1 MKFFQTVLFTVFV
14 AGSAL
19 AQDFAPFQ
27 NEENYQVYMDLKA
40 VTNDE
45 LPVEIVPPL
54 LSADSIEFQM
64 PRIVPGT
71 YDVHNYGR
79 FVQNFKALNSK
90 GEELK
95 ARRLDDN
102 RWMILNAS
110 KLYKITYTIE
120 DTYDYEESTGIF
132 EPAGTSVEDSVF
144 LLNNFGFVGYLKGMD
159 DMPFELTVNK
169 IEGFYGSTSLVGDL
183 GESQDVF
190 EIENYFTLHDNPI
203 MYCVPDTATRMV
215 GGAEVLVS
223 LYSPN
228 NVVSADECM
237 KHISEVLDATADYLG
252 GTLPVEKYAVLIY
265 CVPLEEAGSSYGALE
280 HHTSTV
286 LYMPEFDGE
295 RFYSGVRDITAH
307 EFFHIITPLNIHSEM
322 INDFNFIDPEMSEH
336 IWLYEGV
343 TEYNSHLVQARSGIY
358 DLTEFTEVLKDKLDQ
373 ADGFNTDIPLT
384 IASKFT
390 LDFFKDEYMNFYQKG
405 ALAGMCVDLKLM
417 ELSNGEYRLVDL
429 LKELGDMYG
438 PDTFFVDENLFEII
452 TEHTYPEMR
461 EFFARHFEGA
471 EPLPYAELF
480 ETVGFSYWEELEIEQ
495 LTLGNV
501 ELGFNFETGRLKIE
515 ETQEMDEF
523 GKEMGWMPGDEIME
537 FNGQPV
543 DLATISDVMG
553 DFYENTQVGD
563 KVEILVARP
572 QEDGEYK
579 EKKLKAKAQL
589 GTYIEQN
596 ILQANPNPTPE
607 QIERRKLWI
616 NQ

>member
-1 MKFFQTVLFTVFV
+1 MKFFQAVLFTVF
-14 AGSAL
+14 ACGSAL

-45 LPVEIVPPL
+45 LPVQIVPPL
-54 LSADSIEFQM
+54 LSVDSIEFQM

-95 ARRLDDN
+95 VRRLDDN
-102 RWMILNAS
+102 RWMISKAS

-120 DTYDYEESTGIF
+120 DTYDYEEDTDIF

-144 LLNNFGFVGYLKGMD
+144 LLNNFGFVGYLKGMG

-169 IEGFYGSTSLVGDL
+169 IDGFYGSTSLVGDL
-183 GESQDVF
+183 GENQDVF

-228 NVVSADECM
+228 NVVSAAECM

-265 CVPLEEAGSSYGALE
+265 CVPLDKAGTSYGALE

-295 RFYSGVRDITAH
+295 RFYAGVRDITAH

-322 INDFNFIDPEMSEH
+322 INDFNFIDPKMSDH

-358 DLTEFTEVLKDKLDQ
+358 NLDEFVDVLRDKLDQ
-373 ADGFNTDIPLT
+373 ADDFNTDIPLT
-384 IASKFT
+384 IASRFT
-390 LDFFKDEYMNFYQKG
+390 LNFFKDEYMNFYQKG

-429 LKELGDMYG
+429 LKELGDTYG
-438 PDTFFVDENLFEII
+438 QDTFFVDQNLFDII
-452 TEHTYPEMR
+452 TAHTYPEMR

-471 EPLPYAELF
+471 EPLPYSALWN
-480 ETVGFSYWEELEIEQ
+480 TVGFDYLAEAEVQQ
-495 LTLGNV
+495 LTLGDV

-515 ETQEMDEF
+515 STEGMDAFGQEL
-523 GKEMGWMPGDEIME
+523 GWMAGDEVVE
-537 FNGQPV
+537 FNGKPV
-543 DLATISDVMG
+543 DLVTISDVMG
-553 DFYENTQVGD
+553 DFYQNTKVGD
-563 KVEILVARP
+563 KVQILVARP
-572 QEDGEYK
+572 QEDGSYK
-579 EKKLKAKAQL
+579 ETKLKAKAQL
-589 GTYIEQN
+589 GTYIETN
-596 ILQANPNPTPE
+596 ILQPTQNPTPE
-607 QIERRKLWI
+607 QLQRRKLWI

>member
-1 MKFFQTVLFTVFV
+1 MKFFKAVLFTVFA
-14 AGSAL
+14 AGSVF
-19 AQDFAPFQ
+19 AQDFSPFQ
-27 NEENYQVYMDLKA
+27 NEENYQVYMDLNA

-45 LPVEIVPPL
+45 LPVQIVPPL
-54 LSADSIEFQM
+54 IGLDSVEFQM

-95 ARRLDDN
+95 VRRLDDN
-102 RWMILNAS
+102 RWMISNSS

-120 DTYDYEESTGIF
+120 DTHDYEESTGIF
-132 EPAGTSVEDSVF
+132 EPAGTSIEDSVF

-159 DMPFELTVNK
+159 KMPFELTVNK
-169 IEGFYGSTSLVGDL
+169 INGFYGSTSLVGEL

-190 EIENYFTLHDNPI
+190 KIEDYFTLHDNPI

-223 LYSPN
+223 LHSPN
-228 NVVSADECM
+228 GVVNATEAM
-237 KHISEVLDATADYLG
+237 KHVSEVLDATADYLG

-265 CVPLEEAGSSYGALE
+265 CVPLEDAGTSYGALE

-295 RFYSGVRDITAH
+295 EFYSSVRDITAH

-343 TEYNSHLVQARSGIY
+343 TEYNSHLVQARAGIY
-358 DLTEFTEVLKDKLDQ
+358 SIPDFVDVLRDKLDD
-373 ADGFNTDIPLT
+373 AEGYNKGIPLT
-384 IASKFT
+384 VASKFT
-390 LDFFKDEYMNFYQKG
+390 LDLFKDEYLNFYQKG

-417 ELSNGEYRLVDL
+417 ELSDGKYRLVDL
-429 LKELGDMYG
+429 LKELGDTYG
-438 PDTFFVDENLFEII
+438 PDTFFVDQNLFDII

-471 EPLPYAELF
+471 EPLPYAELLR
-480 ETVGFSYWEELEIEQ
+480 TVGFTFLAEAEVQQ

-501 ELGFNFETGRLKIE
+501 DLGFNFETGRLKIE
-515 ETQEMDEF
+515 GTDEMDDF
-523 GKEMGWMPGDEIME
+523 GRELGWMNGDEIIE
-537 FNGQPV
+537 FNGQAV
-543 DLATISDVMG
+543 DLVTISDVMG
-553 DFYENTQVGD
+553 DFYENTKVGD
-563 KVEILVARP
+563 KIQILVARP
-572 QEDGEYK
+572 QEDGSYK
-579 EKKLKAKAQL
+579 ETKLKAKAQL
-589 GTYIEQN
+589 GTYTETN
-596 ILQANPNPTPE
+596 ILQADPNPTPE